1 LKTVAIIVAAGKGE
15 RITTK
20 IPKQFLRLIDKPLL
34 AHTIERFEKS
44 RLVDEIV
51 VVVPRDYLS
60 FCSKEIVD
68 RFGFGKIGRIVIGG
82 KERQD
87 SVFRGLKAI
96 DSKMDIVLI
105 HDGVRPLVKTQKI
118 NKIIEFC
125 RKEGP
130 VLFALPVK
138 ETIKR
143 VEENRVIT
151 TLDRSKIWT
160 VQTPQAFPYQLIMH
174 AYKEANK
181 DKFIGTDDS
190 QLVERMGIAVKVVEG
205 DEDNIKITTMEDLK
219 IAEYLLKNK
228 SPGKGE

>member
-1 LKTVAIIVAAGKGE
+1 MKTVAIIVAAGKGE
-15 RITTK
+15 RIK
-20 IPKQFLRLIDKPLL
+20 SKLPKQFLNLGKKPIL
-34 AHTIERFEKS
+34 AHTIEKFEKS

-51 VVVPRDYLS
+51 VVVPKDYLS

-68 RFGFGKIGRIVIGG
+68 RFGFGKIGRIVSGG

-96 DSKMDIVLI
+96 NSTMNIVLI

-118 NKIIEFC
+118 NKIIEVC

-130 VLFALPVK
+130 VIFALPVK

-143 VEENRVIT
+143 VEKNRVIT
-151 TLDRSKIWT
+151 TLDRNKIWA
-160 VQTPQAFPYQLIMH
+160 VQTPQAFSYQLIMH

-190 QLVERMGIAVKVVEG
+190 QLVERMGIAVKVIKG
-205 DEDNIKITTMEDLK
+205 DENNIKITTMDDLK
-219 IAEYLLKNK
+219 IAEYLVSLRD
-228 SPGKGE
+228 